1 MQKNRGFTLIELLVV
16 VAIIGILAA
25 VGVVAYNGY
34 TTSAKKNAVKA
45 NHALVSKFIKSE
57 ILKAHATGQ
66 VSKFDM
72 SSKTCE
78 QANAHR
84 DWFMNGEWSLW
95 CLTNDGSRTN
105 PFNSKERAFYQD
117 RDPPTI
123 LGRTNCNWD
132 EKANLFVC
140 YSKWGSGSNEYET
153 TKISE
158 P

>member
-1 MQKNRGFTLIELLVV
+1 MKQKGFTLIELLVV

-34 TTSAKKNAVKA
+34 TASAKKNAVKA
-45 NHALVSKFIKSE
+45 NHALVSKFIQSE
-57 ILKAHATGQ
+57 ILKADATGQ

-72 SSKTCE
+72 NSKTCK
-78 QANAHR
+78 QTNAHK

-117 RDPPTI
+117 SDPPTL
-123 LGRTNCNWD
+123 LGRTNCNWK
-132 EKANLFVC
+132 EKAGIFVC
-140 YSKWGSGSNEYET
+140 YSKWGSGSNDYET
-153 TKISE
+153 TEIGQ

>member
-1 MQKNRGFTLIELLVV
+1 MNRKAFTLIELLVV

-34 TTSAKKNAVKA
+34 TASAKKNAVKA
-45 NHALVSKFIKSE
+45 NHTLVSKFIQSE
-57 ILKAHATGQ
+57 ILKADAIGQ

-72 SSKTCE
+72 NSKTCK
-78 QANAHR
+78 QANAHK

-117 RDPPTI
+117 SDPPTI
-123 LGRTNCNWD
+123 LGRTNCNWSD
-132 EKANLFVC
+132 PASSFTC
-140 YSKWGSGSNEYET
+140 YSRWGTASNEYET
-153 TKISE
+153 TIIKG

>member
-1 MQKNRGFTLIELLVV
+1 MKRNGFTLIELLVV

-34 TTSAKKNAVKA
+34 TASAKKNAVKA
-45 NHALVSKFIKSE
+45 NHALASKFIQSE
-57 ILKAHATGQ
+57 ILKADAIGQ

-72 SSKTCE
+72 NSKTCK
-78 QANAHR
+78 QANAHK
-84 DWFMNGEWSLW
+84 DWFINGEWALW
-95 CLTNDGSRTN
+95 CLTNDSSRTN
-105 PFNSKERAFYQD
+105 PFDSKDRAFSQD
-117 RDPPTI
+117 SDPPTI
-123 LGRTNCNWD
+123 LGRTNCNWK

-153 TKISE
+153 TEISE

>member
-1 MQKNRGFTLIELLVV
+1 MNKKAFTLIELLVV

-34 TTSAKKNAVKA
+34 TGAAKVNAVKA
-45 NHALVSKFIKSE
+45 NHVMASKFIQSE
-57 ILKAHATGQ
+57 ILKADVTGQ
-66 VSKFDM
+66 VSKFDV
-72 SSKTCE
+72 SSKTCK

-105 PFNSKERAFYQD
+105 PFNTKERVFYQD
-117 RDPPTI
+117 SDPPTI
-123 LGRTNCNWD
+123 LGRTNCNWK
-132 EKANLFVC
+132 EKASLFVC
-140 YSKWGSGSNEYET
+140 YSKWGSGSNEFET
-153 TKISE
+153 TEISE

>member
-1 MQKNRGFTLIELLVV
+1 MNRKAFTLIELLVV

-34 TTSAKKNAVKA
+34 TKAAKVNAVKA
-45 NHALVSKFIKSE
+45 NHVMASKFIQSE
-57 ILKAHATGQ
+57 ILKADVTGQ
-66 VSKFDM
+66 VSKFDV
-72 SSKTCE
+72 SSKTCK

-105 PFNSKERAFYQD
+105 PFNTKERVFYQD
-117 RDPPTI
+117 SDPPTI
-123 LGRTNCNWD
+123 LGRTNCNWK
-132 EKANLFVC
+132 EKASLFVC
-140 YSKWGSGSNEYET
+140 YSKWGSGSNEFET
-153 TKISE
+153 TEISE

>member
-1 MQKNRGFTLIELLVV
+1 MKTKAFTLIELLVV

-34 TTSAKKNAVKA
+34 TGAAKINAVKA
-45 NHALVSKFIKSE
+45 NHAVVSKFIQSE
-57 ILKAHATGQ
+57 ILKADVTGQ
-66 VSKFDM
+66 VSKFDV
-72 SSKTCE
+72 SSKTCK

-105 PFNSKERAFYQD
+105 PFNTKERVFYQD
-117 RDPPTI
+117 SDPPTI
-123 LGRTNCNWD
+123 LGRTNCNWK

-140 YSKWGSGSNEYET
+140 YSKWGSGSNEFET
-153 TKISE
+153 TEISE

>member
-1 MQKNRGFTLIELLVV
+1 MV

-25 VGVVAYNGY
+25 VGTVAYNGY
-34 TTSAKKNAVKA
+34 TKSAKVNAVKA
-45 NHALVSKFIKSE
+45 NHVMASKFIQSE
-57 ILKAHATGQ
+57 ILKADVTGQ
-66 VSKFDM
+66 VSKFDV
-72 SSKTCE
+72 SSKTCK

-117 RDPPTI
+117 SDPPTI
-123 LGRTNCNWD
+123 LGRTNCNWK
-132 EKANLFVC
+132 EKASLFVC
-140 YSKWGSGSNEYET
+140 YSKWSSGSNEYET
-153 TKISE
+153 TEISE

>member
-1 MQKNRGFTLIELLVV
+1 MKQNGFTLIELLVV

-25 VGVVAYNGY
+25 VGVAAYNGY
-34 TTSAKKNAVKA
+34 TKAAKVNAVKA
-45 NHALVSKFIKSE
+45 NHATVSKFIQSE
-57 ILKAHATGQ
+57 ILKADVTGQ
-66 VSKFDM
+66 VAKFDF
-72 SSKTCE
+72 SSKTCK

-117 RDPPTI
+117 SDPPTI
-123 LGRTNCNWD
+123 LGRTNCNWK
-132 EKANLFVC
+132 EKASLFVC

-153 TKISE
+153 TEISE